1 MNNKFKE
8 KFEKKLLEILKKYDN
23 KKYGIIIKSL
33 ESEFF
38 LKVGNMEAY
47 PAASLIKLPILYELF
62 NNSKYNL
69 DEKIEITLKDKV
81 GGFGII
87 QYLHNNVKL
96 SLRDLAIL
104 MIILSDNTAT
114 NILIDICGMDNIN
127 FTLKKLGLKDT
138 KLRRKM
144 MDLKSKNMGL
154 DNYTSPYDMVKLLE
168 VLNKNEE
175 IISIMKKQLCNNKIS
190 HFIEKKIDFAHKTGD
205 LPQIEHDVGIF
216 DIEDKKIIVVVM
228 TKNFENRDE
237 IELNNKV
244 GEFIY
249 NFIKEWNEW

>member
-1 MNNKFKE
+1 
-8 KFEKKLLEILKKYDN
+8 
-23 KKYGIIIKSL
+23 
-33 ESEFF
+33 
-38 LKVGNMEAY
+38 
-47 PAASLIKLPILYELF
+47 
-62 NNSKYNL
+62 
-69 DEKIEITLKDKV
+69 
-81 GGFGII
+81 
-87 QYLHNNVKL
+87 
-96 SLRDLAIL
+96 

-205 LPQIEHDVGIF
+205 LH
-216 DIEDKKIIVVVM
+216 K
-228 TKNFENRDE
+228 
-237 IELNNKV
+237 
-244 GEFIY
+244 
-249 NFIKEWNEW
+249 

>member
-154 DNYTSPYDMVKLLE
+154 DNYTSPYDMIKLLE

-175 IISIMKKQLCNNKIS
+175 IISIMKKQL
-190 HFIEKKIDFAHKTGD
+190 
-205 LPQIEHDVGIF
+205 
-216 DIEDKKIIVVVM
+216 
-228 TKNFENRDE
+228 
-237 IELNNKV
+237 
-244 GEFIY
+244 
-249 NFIKEWNEW
+249 